1 MSESMATIKKIK
13 LFFRIILNYFA
24 NFRVREMPKSANLG
38 FGSLRTFCKKQV
50 NCVQI
55 VSKYDLCH
63 IFATKVR
70 TLPPVLRTHF
80 TPMRSLANLGFGAYY
95 LSIPTLI
102 GHFLTFANF
111 QIIFLSSAFLFLNCV
126 IGFAVIKG

>member
-1 MSESMATIKKIK
+1 MSESMARMRKTN
-13 LFFRIILNYFA
+13 LFFRMILNNSA
-24 NFRVREMPKSANLG
+24 NFRVRKRPKSANLG

-55 VSKYDLCH
+55 VSKYDVCH
-63 IFATKVR
+63 ISATKVR

-95 LSIPTLI
+95 SSIPTLI
-102 GHFLTFANF
+102 GQFLSFANF
-111 QIIFLSSAFLFLNCV
+111 QKYFLFS
-126 IGFAVIKG
+126 A

>member
-1 MSESMATIKKIK
+1 LRRNMSESMAKIKQIK
-13 LFFRIILNYFA
+13 LFFRIILNNFA
-24 NFRVREMPKSANLG
+24 NPRVREMPKSANLG

-55 VSKYDLCH
+55 VSKYGLCH
-63 IFATKVR
+63 ISATKVR

-95 LSIPTLI
+95 SSIPTLI
-102 GHFLTFANF
+102 AQFLSFANF
-111 QIIFLSSAFLFLNCV
+111 QKYFLSSA
-126 IGFAVIKG
+126 

>member
-1 MSESMATIKKIK
+1 MSVNMARIRQTK
-13 LFFRIILNYFA
+13 LFFRIILNNFA
-24 NFRVREMPKSANLG
+24 NFRVRKTSKSANLG
-38 FGSLRTFCKKQV
+38 FGSLRTFCKKRV

-80 TPMRSLANLGFGAYY
+80 TPMRSLANFGFGAYY
-95 LSIPTLI
+95 SSIPTLI
-102 GHFLTFANF
+102 AQFLSFANF
-111 QIIFLSSAFLFLNCV
+111 QKYFLPSALKIIICH
-126 IGFAVIKG
+126 IRFADV

>member
-1 MSESMATIKKIK
+1 MATIKKIK

-80 TPMRSLANLGFGAYY
+80 TPMRRLPKPPLRGVLVRHVNTNRSFFNFCE
-95 LSIPTLI
+95 LS
-102 GHFLTFANF
+102 N
-111 QIIFLSSAFLFLNCV
+111 IFFVQRLFIFKLCYRV
-126 IGFAVIKG
+126 RSYKRMI